1 MDRCHLRSLLDAV
14 LLKIVIM
21 LFLMCADSLYAMVS
35 SVRMGFPNLLL
46 LALVSPICRT
56 SSHQLTF
63 KGSCCWGN
71 LSFSIANLLHETTA
85 LDWISDI
92 SEFDRSSFYWRGFMK
107 VLRTEARSCHSKA
120 LKLMVCEWVWII
132 VGCMPK
138 LWGPLCGGSEP
149 SSDVPALQ
157 GGGVATST
165 RFLKER

>member
-1 MDRCHLRSLLDAV
+1 MQHIVILCHLRSLLDAV

-35 SVRMGFPNLLL
+35 SVRVGFPNLLL

-56 SSHQLTF
+56 PSHQLTF

-107 VLRTEARSCHSKA
+107 VLRTEVRSCHSKA
-120 LKLMVCEWVWII
+120 LKLMLTGLWMYVDNCRVHAQI
-132 VGCMPK
+132 VGPAM
-138 LWGPLCGGSEP
+138 WGVG
-149 SSDVPALQ
+149 
-157 GGGVATST
+157 T
-165 RFLKER
+165 K